1 MVSLGKQVSN
11 GFNKTFS
18 KRNTRNF
25 LGKASRVIGQADN
38 LGNIVGGAA
47 LLAGQPELIPV
58 AAGLKAVGAI
68 NKGAKGLMASK
79 GKKKVQIM

>member
-18 KRNTRNF
+18 KHNTRNF

-38 LGNIVGGAA
+38 LGNIVG
-47 LLAGQPELIPV
+47 
-58 AAGLKAVGAI
+58 
-68 NKGAKGLMASK
+68 
-79 GKKKVQIM
+79 